1 MRQKQRIAP
10 TARIAR
16 GAVLVGDI
24 SLGET
29 SSVWYNAV
37 ARADNAPIQIGARS
51 NIQDCCVLHVDEG
64 HPIRIGD
71 GVTVGHGAILHG
83 CTIDDNS
90 LVGMGA
96 VVLNGAHI
104 GKNCIIGASALVT
117 QGMQIPDGSLVM
129 GVPARVCRPLS
140 EAEIESNR
148 RAAEEYIRAMECM
161 DG

>member
-1 MRQKQRIAP
+1 M
-10 TARIAR
+10 
-16 GAVLVGDI
+16 
-24 SLGET
+24 
-29 SSVWYNAV
+29 

-117 QGMQIPDGSLVM
+117 LSLIHIYTRNRVLTAK
-129 GVPARVCRPLS
+129 VAFPALVDRNTLFRAEKEISRCKTLQLHRAVLDPQFPRESFTVDYLS
-140 EAEIESNR
+140 LIH
-148 RAAEEYIRAMECM
+148 I
-161 DG
+161 

>member
-148 RAAEEYIRAMECM
+148 HAAEEYTRAMECM

>member
-1 MRQKQRIAP
+1 M
-10 TARIAR
+10 
-16 GAVLVGDI
+16 
-24 SLGET
+24 
-29 SSVWYNAV
+29 
-37 ARADNAPIQIGARS
+37 
-51 NIQDCCVLHVDEG
+51 DEG

-148 RAAEEYIRAMECM
+148 HAAEEYTRAMECM

>member
-1 MRQKQRIAP
+1 MRQKQRIAT

-24 SLGET
+24 SLGEK

-129 GVPARVCRPLS
+129 GVPARVCRLLS

-148 RAAEEYIRAMECM
+148 HAAEEYIRAMECM

>member
-24 SLGET
+24 SLGEK

-83 CTIDDNS
+83 CTIDDKS

-148 RAAEEYIRAMECM
+148 HAAEEYTRAMECM